1 VTEVHWCIIANLR
14 FKFRS
19 HFTAHCGRRVA
30 RRAAC
35 GRIISRAML
44 ASARLFCYSLSTEQR
59 ANTMP
64 ASNVT
69 VAFDWNDPSPTTES
83 AVDDCWT
90 TLRCQLETTRFVVQK
105 IASGVLCSCGK
116 TSDAVQKI
124 LMPLLVTFGVL
135 GNAVSVAVLTRPWM
149 KSSTNSYLTTLAVYD
164 LLYLVLDPAVSLTLT
179 VM

>member
-1 VTEVHWCIIANLR
+1 
-14 FKFRS
+14 
-19 HFTAHCGRRVA
+19 
-30 RRAAC
+30 
-35 GRIISRAML
+35 
-44 ASARLFCYSLSTEQR
+44 
-59 ANTMP
+59 MP